1 MLKESSN
8 NKNADSRDNL
18 FGFIGADP
26 DALRVSHRILRQSYW
41 VFAGSVQWAENWAFC
56 CRCCFRPDAGW
67 LPSSHWS
74 IRRMSAMTSLASQW
88 NENKTL
94 EETKAIPPVILWIFL
109 WGKQGKQR
117 DWAAGWAEGFEVCV
131 THAAAAAAAAVDNQL
146 RITVIIITI
155 RITPNGNRSA
165 VIYRWRG
172 YKQTST
178 APVRQPCPRPL
189 ATPI

>member
-94 EETKAIPPVILWIFL
+94 EETKAIPPVIPNETN
-109 WGKQGKQR
+109 
-117 DWAAGWAEGFEVCV
+117 AA
-131 THAAAAAAAAVDNQL
+131 
-146 RITVIIITI
+146 ITI
-155 RITPNGNRSA
+155 TIYNLNRSFPPQLNYSFSVTILA
-165 VIYRWRG
+165 FGKIPPVHHHKW
-172 YKQTST
+172 ST
-178 APVRQPCPRPL
+178 ALSTRATSYRSSIIFFYKSIHKVRSEIRL
-189 ATPI
+189 ST